1 MNGGPSLEPVER
13 LHGTKNVI
21 RKDTRETEENF
32 IVVTYPRRAIMLGL
46 KPRIHGGPY

>member
-21 RKDTRETEENF
+21 RKDTSETEENF
-32 IVVTYPRRAIMLGL
+32 ILVTYPEESNHARLEA
-46 KPRIHGGPY
+46 